1 MPAACQTIDDGRST
15 PITQNVEEGQSGPR
29 KSDDIDLGI
38 VSQAVTKD
46 ASDMDA
52 DSVVPGDFVAKSND
66 QRPCAGCVEAV
77 LTP

>member
-15 PITQNVEEGQSGPR
+15 PVTKNVEEGQPGPWEG
-29 KSDDIDLGI
+29 DDIDLGDI
-38 VSQAVTKD
+38 PQAVPKD

-52 DSVVPGDFVAKSND
+52 DPVVPGDFVAKSDD
-66 QRPCAGCVEAV
+66 QRPCAGCVGMV